1 MAITVSQV
9 VFSALVAW
17 LGGAVLRGLYNVFLH
32 PLSKYPGPAAA
43 KVTMWWKTYVEVVRQ
58 ESMVDVLF
66 ELHKQF
72 GAYSPDTGV
81 LYRAR

>member
-9 VFSALVAW
+9 IFSALVVW
-17 LGGAVLRGLYNVFLH
+17 LGRAVVRGLYNVFWH

-43 KVTMWWKTYVEVVRQ
+43 KATTWWETYVEVVRQ

-66 ELHKQF
+66 ELHKEF
-72 GAYSPDTGV
+72 GA
-81 LYRAR
+81 